1 MEENTN
7 LSGHDLSEIYL
18 VYFGNCDD
26 WDDIEQEEDQ
36 YFDEVGC
43 SFALSD
49 TTEDCW
55 VY

>member
-1 MEENTN
+1 MEE
-7 LSGHDLSEIYL
+7 LEI
-18 VYFGNCDD
+18 
-26 WDDIEQEEDQ
+26 IEQEEDQ

-49 TTEDCW
+49 TTEDW